1 MTSENS
7 ILYTDKLTK
16 RFGGLI
22 AVNEV
27 SITARKGLITL
38 LIGPNGCGKTTFVNT
53 VTGYYKPDGGRAVF
67 EGDDITGLPLH
78 KTYEKGLVRT
88 FQIPSPFLRLSVLEN
103 LLIASRGHPG
113 EMFTKH
119 IFKSSWKKFEDEKI
133 DRAFDI
139 MKTLGLER
147 YWDKEAASL
156 DAGALK
162 LIEIGRALMSDA
174 KMLVLDE
181 PIAGVNPKLAHNIFS
196 HIVKLRDEMKLSFL
210 IIEHRLDIALKYVD
224 FVYAMHQGR
233 IISEGAPEEV
243 SRDENVRKVY
253 IGG

>member
-1 MTSENS
+1 MVNS
-7 ILYTDKLTK
+7 DSMLYTNKLTK

-27 SITARKGLITL
+27 SLTARRGLITL
-38 LIGPNGCGKTTFVNT
+38 LIGPNGCGKTTLVNT
-53 VTGYYKPDGGRAVF
+53 ITGYYKPDEGRVVF
-67 EGDDITGLPLH
+67 EGDDITGMPPH
-78 KTYEKGLVRT
+78 KTYKKGLVRT

-103 LLIASRGHPG
+103 LLVASRGNPG
-113 EMFTKH
+113 ENLTKH
-119 IFKSSWKKFEDEKI
+119 IFKGSWEKFENEQVDK
-133 DRAFDI
+133 AFEI
-139 MKTLGLER
+139 MKILGLEK
-147 YWDKEAASL
+147 YWDREAMSL

-162 LIEIGRALMSDA
+162 LTEIGRALMSDA

-196 HIVKLRDEMKLSFL
+196 YIVKLRDGMKISFL
-210 IIEHRLDIALKYVD
+210 IIEHRLDIALKYAD

-233 IISEGAPEEV
+233 IISEGTSEEV
-243 SRDENVRKVY
+243 ARDENVRKIY

>member
-1 MTSENS
+1 M
-7 ILYTDKLTK
+7 ILKTDKLVK

-27 SITARKGLITL
+27 SIGVEESSITL

-53 VTGYYKPDGGRAVF
+53 VSGYYKPDGGKVYF
-67 EGDDITGLPLH
+67 MGEDVTGSPLH
-78 KTYEKGLVRT
+78 KMYEKGFVRT
-88 FQIPSPFLRLSVLEN
+88 FQIPSPFLQLSVLEN
-103 LLIASRGHPG
+103 LLLAARNNPG
-113 EMFTKH
+113 ESFTKH
-119 IFKSSWKKFEDEKI
+119 LLKSSWKNYEMEAV
-133 DRAFDI
+133 DRAVQI
-139 MKTLGLER
+139 MKILGLES
-147 YWDKEAASL
+147 YWDKEPASL

-162 LIEIGRALMSDA
+162 LIEIGRALMSGA
-174 KMLVLDE
+174 KMVVLDE

-196 HIVKLRDEMKLSFL
+196 HIVKLRDEMKLTFL

-233 IISEGAPEEV
+233 IIASGTP
-243 SRDENVRKVY
+243 DEIARNEQVRMVY